1 MNMVKQLKF
10 QKKGNSVVSYKHRR
24 LKNEW
29 ANQPVYQ
36 KRFCKNLVAIYKIK
50 PALTLDTQI
59 YVGFSIL
66 DLSKF

>member
-1 MNMVKQLKF
+1 M
-10 QKKGNSVVSYKHRR
+10 VSYKHRR

-29 ANQPVYQ
+29 ANQPVHQ

-50 PALTLDTQI
+50 PVLTLDTQI
-59 YVGFSIL
+59 YKGFRIL

>member
-1 MNMVKQLKF
+1 M
-10 QKKGNSVVSYKHRR
+10 VSYKHRR

>member
-1 MNMVKQLKF
+1 M
-10 QKKGNSVVSYKHRR
+10 VSYKHRR

-29 ANQPVYQ
+29 ANQPVYP

-50 PALTLDTQI
+50 PSLTLDTQI

>member
-10 QKKGNSVVSYKHRR
+10 QKKGNIVVSYKHRR

-29 ANQPVYQ
+29 ANQPVHQ
-36 KRFCKNLVAIYKIK
+36 KRFCKNLDAIYKIK
-50 PALTLDTQI
+50 PVLTLGTQI
-59 YVGFSIL
+59 SKGFRIL